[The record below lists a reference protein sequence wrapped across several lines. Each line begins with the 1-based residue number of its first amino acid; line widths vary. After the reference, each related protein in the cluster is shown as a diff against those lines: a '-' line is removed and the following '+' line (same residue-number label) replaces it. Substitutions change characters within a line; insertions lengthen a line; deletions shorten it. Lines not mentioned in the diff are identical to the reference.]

1 MTVYKQLLGIKQK
14 YQTISYLA
22 FITHIDLLQ
31 QSARQ
36 SKDVIEWFV
45 PKGACDLAVFG
56 EGAHGLSLIH
66 FCYQLMEYL
75 HSYHTV
81 IHWALLVVKEGQN
94 EWEGM
99 RETQLVYYCEQL
111 TLRNLPTSSK
121 ISLKTNTFLSPSNH
135 PCFVIRAISYKKQ
148 EGRKE
153 THSKTYGVVGK
164 GGRREWKG
172 EQEKL
177 LSCTN
182 RTQQNNDAR
191 EHS

>member
-1 MTVYKQLLGIKQK
+1 
-14 YQTISYLA
+14 
-22 FITHIDLLQ
+22 
-31 QSARQ
+31 
-36 SKDVIEWFV
+36 
-45 PKGACDLAVFG
+45 
-56 EGAHGLSLIH
+56 
-66 FCYQLMEYL
+66 
-75 HSYHTV
+75 
-81 IHWALLVVKEGQN
+81 VVKEGQN
-94 EWEGM
+94 EGEGM

-177 LSCTN
+177 LYIMHEQDT
-182 RTQQNNDAR
+182 A
-191 EHS
+191 E